1 MFKGFTVLMFAVAVL
16 MAFSTSVLAQSPDP
30 LPSWNEGAAKSA
42 IVDFVNRVTKENS
55 SDFVPISD
63 RIAVFDNDGT
73 LWPEQ
78 PLVQIL
84 SMLAKLEALATVDP
98 SLRERQPFKAALE
111 QDNDYF
117 TKEGLKAVIDVVVAT
132 MANMTQE
139 EFEADAQK
147 FIQTEIYPQL
157 NQPISNLAYKPMVE
171 LLNYLRANGFQT
183 WICSGGGIDFIR
195 LVSGQLYG
203 IPPQQV
209 IGSTLKKEYR
219 EENGKNFIWR
229 KAEIDR
235 INDKE
240 GKPVG
245 IDLYIGKRPIF
256 AMGNVRSGGDIAML
270 SYSQDQAQPSLQ
282 LIINHDDNKREFA
295 YQEPDNTSLN
305 AADKNGW
312 IVISMKNDWQIVFDF
327 QLTQ

>member
-1 MFKGFTVLMFAVAVL
+1 MKMFKELMLLIFAVAAL
-16 MAFSTSVLAQSPDP
+16 IAFPSSVLAQSTDP
-30 LPSWNEGAAKSA
+30 LPSWNEGVAKSA
-42 IVDFVNRVTKENS
+42 IVDFVNRVTRENS
-55 SDFVPISD
+55 PDFVPISD

-78 PLVQIL
+78 PYVQLL
-84 SMLAKLEALATVDP
+84 SILAKLEALATVNP

-111 QDNDYF
+111 QDSDYF
-117 TKEGLKAVIDVVVAT
+117 SKAGLKALIEVVVTT

-147 FIQTEIYPQL
+147 FIDTAIYPPL
-157 NQPISNLAYKPMVE
+157 NQPISNLAYKPTVE
-171 LLNYLRANGFQT
+171 LLNFLRANGFQT

-195 LVSGQLYG
+195 LVSQQLYS
-203 IPPQQV
+203 ISPQQV
-209 IGSTLKKEYR
+209 IGSALKKEYR
-219 EENGKNFIWR
+219 EENGNNFIWR

-245 IDLYIGKRPIF
+245 IDLYIGQRPIF

-270 SYSQDQAQPSLQ
+270 SYSQSQAKPSLQ

-295 YQEPDNTSLN
+295 YQEPDHASLN
-305 AADKNGW
+305 AADNNGW
-312 IVISMKNDWQIVFDF
+312 IVVSIKDDWQTVFDF
-327 QLTQ
+327 K